1 MLCAKFGWIWPSG
14 SGEEDENVKSLR
26 QQQQQQQRRR
36 RRQRTNFDQKSS
48 LELKIASHPSQIIFG
63 NAWTCLHWLMIY
75 L

>member
-26 QQQQQQQRRR
+26 QQQQQRRR